1 MVYEKEQELKDHYN
15 KYPRGGTT
23 IANPQALRS
32 IFDMAEIN
40 ISPHS
45 NVLDLGCA
53 SGVMSDIIRREY
65 DVNVTGVDSAFSRIL
80 IGREERPNIEYIEQ
94 DIHKFV
100 RTTARKFDLI
110 ILGYGLKA
118 DRKPKTLIG
127 YAKKL
132 LNEKGIIISR
142 TPLAF
147 PYLAHLQV
155 FNNKADFDLKL
166 NPDTSIEA
174 GRSII
179 AIWQ

>member
-100 RTTARKFDLI
+100 RTTKR
-110 ILGYGLKA
+110 
-118 DRKPKTLIG
+118 
-127 YAKKL
+127 
-132 LNEKGIIISR
+132 N
-142 TPLAF
+142 
-147 PYLAHLQV
+147 V
-155 FNNKADFDLKL
+155 FNL
-166 NPDTSIEA
+166 
-174 GRSII
+174 
-179 AIWQ
+179 